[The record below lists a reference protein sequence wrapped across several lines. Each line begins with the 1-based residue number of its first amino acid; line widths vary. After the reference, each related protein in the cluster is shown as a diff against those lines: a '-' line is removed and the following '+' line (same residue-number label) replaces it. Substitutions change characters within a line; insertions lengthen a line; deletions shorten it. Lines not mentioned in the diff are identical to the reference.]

1 MHATSGPA
9 HIKFFIKA
17 ISSTYDEVA
26 LTKTNNG
33 KLTPPHN
40 VRTIIKKTYP
50 TNNRGLVPVSTARW
64 HSIRKI
70 SSALMTTNPKKDQQ
84 NIRNTKKTAPP
95 L

>member
-9 HIKFFIKA
+9 HIKIFIKA

-26 LTKTNNG
+26 LIKANNG

-40 VRTIIKKTYP
+40 VPAIIKKTYP
-50 TNNRGLVPVSTARW
+50 INNRELVIKFTARW

-70 SSALMTTNPKKDQQ
+70 SSAQMITNPRKNQQ
-84 NIRNTKKTAPP
+84 NIRNTKETAPP